1 MSIFL
6 TTRQYDQFTF
16 FHSGPLSQWYQS
28 HFELDGNRYVCA
40 EQYMMAQKALLFN
53 DTDAY
58 EKILNSTNPFV
69 HKQVGRAVKNYN
81 DAEWGLNRERIVYN
95 GNKAKFTQSDFLI
108 AELINTRGTLL
119 VEASSSDKIWGIGIS
134 MSDPAR
140 LDPRNWRGLNMLG
153 RVLTKLREEFE

>member
-28 HFELDGNRYVCA
+28 NFELDGNRYVCA